1 MHWASV
7 APSMFTLRDSN
18 SNDCCPM
25 LNVSRFLP
33 ALFLTVAGMAM
44 AQVPVP
50 APPSIDTSS
59 HILVDFHSGAEL
71 AAVSADERVE
81 PASITK
87 LMTSYVVFKEIDRG
101 NLALDDEVLVSEK
114 AWRTPGSR
122 MFVEVGNRVDVETLL
137 QGIIIQSGNDASVAL
152 AEHIGGSEEV
162 FASMMNDQAR
172 QLGMVNTNYA
182 NSTGLPD
189 PDQYTS
195 ARDSARL
202 AKALIEEFPAYY
214 AWYSQ
219 REFTYNDIRQHNR
232 NRLLWRDPSVDGLKT
247 GHTESAGY
255 CLVTSAN
262 RDGMRLISVVMGTDS
277 EEARATASQALLN
290 YGFRFFETYQLYAA
304 GDSLKTEPVWKGE
317 VDEVSL
323 GVDEPLF
330 VTIPR
335 GRYDALEARLE
346 LSGTLVAP
354 LQQGQP
360 VGELIVEL
368 DGDEVV
374 RRPLNVQDAVNPA
387 GFFGRTADGLRL
399 WFGGLFG
406 D

>member
-1 MHWASV
+1 MLK
-7 APSMFTLRDSN
+7 TLRF
-18 SNDCCPM
+18 PIV
-25 LNVSRFLP
+25 LAL
-33 ALFLTVAGMAM
+33 ALFSSAMA

-50 APPSIDTSS
+50 APPVIDTSS
-59 HILVDFHSGAEL
+59 HILMDFHSGEEI
-71 AAVSADERVE
+71 AAQLPDERVE

-87 LMTSYVVFKEIDRG
+87 LMTSYVVFKEIERG
-101 NLALDDEVLVSEK
+101 NLSLDDLVLVSEK

-122 MFVEVGNRVDVETLL
+122 MFIEVDSQVDVETLL

-152 AEHIGGSEEV
+152 AEHIGGSEDV
-162 FASMMNDQAR
+162 FASMMNEQAR
-172 QLGMVNTNYA
+172 LLGMVNTNYVNA
-182 NSTGLPD
+182 TGLPD

-202 AKALIEEFPAYY
+202 ARALIEEFPAYY
-214 AWYSQ
+214 SWYSQ

-247 GHTESAGY
+247 GHTETAGY

-277 EEARATASQALLN
+277 EEERATASQALLN
-290 YGFRFFETYQLYAA
+290 YGFRFFETYQLYEA
-304 GDSLKTEPVWKGE
+304 GATLKTEPVWKGQS
-317 VDEVSL
+317 DEVPL
-323 GVDEPLF
+323 GVEEPLF

-346 LSGTLVAP
+346 LAGTLMAP
-354 LQQGQP
+354 LESGQS

-368 DGDEVV
+368 DGEAVA
-374 RRPLNVQDAVNPA
+374 RRPLRVQQAVDPA
-387 GFFGRTADGLRL
+387 GFFGRTTDSIRL
-399 WFGGLFG
+399 WFGGLFSG
-406 D
+406 